1 MLKGTIVRLGL
12 IGCGGIAINRHLR
25 ALERLKAADRDAD
38 VELVAV
44 ADTATP
50 NAEIAAEWSAQH
62 LGLRPTQYSDYRQML
77 AKENLD
83 AVDICLPHGLHHVAG
98 IDAFNAGCHVV
109 LEKPFT
115 VTMKTGRALVDAGA
129 RAGKVLALAVPMRR
143 MPGERAA
150 HWAINAGLIGEPR
163 AFFCHDV
170 RPRSAPA
177 ARPAASAPAAT
188 PERRPVR
195 ENWRADR
202 VMSGGA
208 MVVDSGFHFMD
219 TVRMFFGEVDHVYA
233 ELRGFTPDGM
243 NTVREGRENTALVT
257 FTFASGLVGSWTWSA
272 GLTGH
277 GNSSLVIYGS
287 GGSLADTGTHSQY
300 AVYHLFMNGG
310 ELKTS
315 DGNVASLDE
324 LKERYLASLSD
335 SRREHVFPGGVTDEF
350 AIELH
355 DFFEAVRT
363 GGQPEVN
370 GEEGLKT
377 LALPLAVYESG
388 WTGQAVKVADV
399 LNGALHAYQD
409 EIDAR
414 WPV

>member
-1 MLKGTIVRLGL
+1 LRLGL
-12 IGCGGIAINRHLR
+12 IGCGGIARNRHLT
-25 ALERLKAADRDAD
+25 ALEKLNQVDRDRD

-44 ADTATP
+44 ADSATQ
-50 NAEIAAEWSAQH
+50 NAEIAADWSAEH
-62 LGLRPTQYSDYRQML
+62 LGRRPAQFADYRQML
-77 AKENLD
+77 AESKLD

-98 IDAFNAGCHVV
+98 IDAFQAGCDVL

-115 VTMKTGRALVDAGA
+115 VTMKTGQALVQAA
-129 RAGKVLALAVPMRR
+129 ERAGKVLALAVPMRR

-150 HWAINAGLIGEPR
+150 NWAINDARLIGDPR

-177 ARPAASAPAAT
+177 SRPAGTTAT
-188 PERRPVR
+188 PGAERRPVR

-202 VMSGGA
+202 AMSGGA

-219 TVRMFFGEVDHVYA
+219 SVRMFFGEVDRVYA
-233 ELRGFTPDGM
+233 ELRGFRPDGT
-243 NTVREGRENTALVT
+243 NTVREGRENTAIVT
-257 FTFASGLVGSWTWSA
+257 FTFASGVVGSWTWSA

-277 GNSSLVIYGS
+277 AASSLIIYGS
-287 GGSLADTGTHSQY
+287 NGSLTDTGTHSQY

-315 DGNVASLDE
+315 DGETISLED
-324 LKERYLASLSD
+324 LKERYLASLSAEQRD
-335 SRREHVFPGGVTDEF
+335 RVFPGGLTDEF
-350 AIELH
+350 AIEMH

-388 WTGQAVKVADV
+388 YSGQAVQVADV
-399 LNGALHAYQD
+399 LSGKVHAYQD

>member
-1 MLKGTIVRLGL
+1 MRLGL
-12 IGCGGIAINRHLR
+12 IGCGGIARARHLP
-25 ALERLKAADRDAD
+25 ALEKLYQVDRDRD

-44 ADTATP
+44 ADSATQ
-50 NAEIAAEWSAQH
+50 NMEIAADWSAEH
-62 LGLRPTQYSDYRQML
+62 LGRRPEQFADYRRML
-77 AKENLD
+77 ADARLD

-98 IDAFNAGCHVV
+98 IEAFQAGCDVL

-115 VTMKTGRALVDAGA
+115 VTMKTGRALVDAGK

-150 HWAINAGLIGEPR
+150 NWAINDARLIGDPR

-170 RPRSAPA
+170 RPRTAPA
-177 ARPAASAPAAT
+177 PRPAAAVAPPTA
-188 PERRPVR
+188 ERRPVR

-202 VMSGGA
+202 AMSGGA

-219 TVRMFFGEVDHVYA
+219 SVRMFFGEVDRVYA
-233 ELRGFTPDGM
+233 ELRGFGPNGV
-243 NTVREGRENTALVT
+243 NTVQEGRENTAIVT
-257 FTFASGLVGSWTWSA
+257 FTFVSGVVGSWTWSA

-277 GNSSLVIYGS
+277 AASSLIIYGAN
-287 GGSLADTGTHSQY
+287 GSLTDTGTHSQY

-315 DGNVASLDE
+315 DGQTLSLEE
-324 LKERYLASLSD
+324 LKERYLASLSSEQRD
-335 SRREHVFPGGVTDEF
+335 HVFPGGLTDEF

-355 DFFEAVRT
+355 DFFEAVRSGT
-363 GGQPEVN
+363 QPEVN

-377 LALPLAVYESG
+377 LAIPLAVYESG
-388 WTGQAVKVADV
+388 YSGQAARIADV
-399 LNGALHAYQD
+399 LSGRIHAYQD
-409 EIDAR
+409 EIDAH

>member
-1 MLKGTIVRLGL
+1 MRLGL
-12 IGCGGIAINRHLR
+12 IGCGGIARNRHLP
-25 ALERLKAADRDAD
+25 ALEKLQQADRDRD
-38 VELVAV
+38 IELVAV
-44 ADTATP
+44 ADTVDQ
-50 NAEIAAEWSAQH
+50 NRELAADWSAEH
-62 LGLRPTQYSDYRQML
+62 LGRRPTPFADYRDML
-77 AKENLD
+77 ASGTVD

-98 IDAFNAGCHVV
+98 IDAFRAGCDVL

-115 VTMKTGRALVDAGA
+115 VTMKTGRALVEAGA
-129 RAGKVLALAVPMRR
+129 RAAKVLALAVPMRR

-150 HWAINAGLIGEPR
+150 NWAINDAHLIGDPR

-170 RPRSAPA
+170 RPRTAPQR
-177 ARPAASAPAAT
+177 RPPVAAT
-188 PERRPVR
+188 PPAGGERRPVR

-202 VMSGGA
+202 LMSGGA

-219 TVRMFFGEVDHVYA
+219 SIRMLFGEVDHVYA
-233 ELRGFTPDGM
+233 ELRGFRTDGT

-257 FTFASGLVGSWTWSA
+257 FTFASGVVGSWTWSA

-277 GNSSLVIYGS
+277 AASSIIIYGS
-287 GGSLADTGTHSQY
+287 GGSLSDTGTHSQY

-310 ELKTS
+310 ELKPS
-315 DGNVASLDE
+315 DGEVQSLDE
-324 LKERYLASLSD
+324 LKERYLASLSPEQRD
-335 SRREHVFPGGVTDEF
+335 RVFPGGITDEF

-363 GGQPEVN
+363 GTQPEVN

-388 WTGQAVKVADV
+388 YTGQAVKIADV
-399 LNGALHAYQD
+399 LSGKAHAYQD
-409 EIDAR
+409 EIDAH
-414 WPV
+414 WPL

>member
-1 MLKGTIVRLGL
+1 MRLGL
-12 IGCGGIAINRHLR
+12 IGCGGIARNRHLT
-25 ALERLKAADRDAD
+25 ALERLHQVDRDRD

-44 ADTATP
+44 ADNAVQ
-50 NAEIAAEWSAQH
+50 NAEIAADWAGEH
-62 LGLRPTQYSDYRQML
+62 LGQRPAQFADYRQML
-77 AKENLD
+77 TDAKLD

-98 IDAFNAGCHVV
+98 IDAFRAGCDVI

-129 RAGKVLALAVPMRR
+129 KAGKVLALAVPMRR

-150 HWAINAGLIGEPR
+150 NWAINDAHLIGDPR

-170 RPRSAPA
+170 RPRPAAPPRRAAPA
-177 ARPAASAPAAT
+177 SPVAA
-188 PERRPVR
+188 ERRPVR

-219 TVRMFFGEVDHVYA
+219 SVRMLFGEVDRVYA
-233 ELRGFTPDGM
+233 ELRGFRPDGT
-243 NTVREGRENTALVT
+243 NTVQEGRENTAIVT
-257 FTFASGLVGSWTWSA
+257 FTFANGVVGSWTWSA

-277 GNSSLVIYGS
+277 AASSIIIYGS
-287 GGSLADTGTHSQY
+287 GGSLSDTGTHSQY

-315 DGNVASLDE
+315 DGEVLTLDD
-324 LKERYLASLSD
+324 LKERYLASLSPVQRD
-335 SRREHVFPGGVTDEF
+335 RVFPGGLTDEF

-363 GGQPEVN
+363 GSQPEVN

-388 WTGQAVKVADV
+388 YTGQAVQVADV
-399 LNGALHAYQD
+399 LSGKAHTYQD
-409 EIDAR
+409 EIDAH

>member
-1 MLKGTIVRLGL
+1 MRLGL
-12 IGCGGIAINRHLR
+12 IGCGGIARARHLT
-25 ALERLKAADRDAD
+25 ALEKLHQVDRDRD

-44 ADTATP
+44 ADSVAQ
-50 NAEIAAEWSAQH
+50 NAEMAADWSAEH

-77 AKENLD
+77 TDGTVD

-98 IDAFNAGCHVV
+98 IDAFQAGCDVL

-115 VTMKTGRALVDAGA
+115 VTMKTGRALVNAGQK
-129 RAGKVLALAVPMRR
+129 AGKVLALAVPMRR

-150 HWAINAGLIGEPR
+150 NWAINDAHLIGEPR

-170 RPRSAPA
+170 RPRPAPRPRPAAAAAPA
-177 ARPAASAPAAT
+177 AG
-188 PERRPVR
+188 ERRPVR

-202 VMSGGA
+202 AMSGGA

-219 TVRMFFGEVDHVYA
+219 SVRMFFGEVDHVYA
-233 ELRGFTPDGM
+233 ELRGFGPDGA
-243 NTVREGRENTALVT
+243 NTVREGRENTAIVT
-257 FTFASGLVGSWTWSA
+257 FTFASGVVGSWTWSA

-277 GNSSLVIYGS
+277 AASSLIIYGS
-287 GGSLADTGTHSQY
+287 AGSLTDTGTHSQY

-315 DGNVASLDE
+315 DDQVITLDE
-324 LKERYLASLSD
+324 LKERYLATLSAEQRD
-335 SRREHVFPGGVTDEF
+335 HVFPGGLTDEF
-350 AIELH
+350 AIEMH
-355 DFFEAVRT
+355 DFFEAVRNGT
-363 GGQPEVN
+363 QPEVN
-370 GEEGLKT
+370 GEDGLRT

-388 WTGQAVKVADV
+388 YSGQAVAVADV
-399 LNGALHAYQD
+399 LSGKVHAYQD